1 MIDTGIVTNIPRP
14 SRRRTPLSIGGWVS
28 GGMLLVVALLAVL
41 APLLVPHD
49 PSKPMEAGQLQPP
62 SAENLL
68 GTDSFSRDTFSRLIF
83 GAQVSMAVGLAT
95 TAFVFVVGFGLGL
108 LAAYAG
114 KWVDAVIGRL
124 ADTLLSIPGILLAIA
139 LLAILGPSM
148 FSIIAALSLVYLPEM
163 IRVVRG
169 SALSARSR
177 LHVRAALSIGASP
190 WRVMLRHISP
200 FVIGPATVQA
210 TFVFAYAILSEAAL
224 SFLGV
229 GVQPPAASW
238 GNMISD
244 GLKYLS
250 VAPLQIIIPSAA
262 ITLIVLLANLL
273 GDALRDVFDPDGA
286 QR

>member
-1 MIDTGIVTNIPRP
+1 MIDTGILTTVPRP
-14 SRRRTPLSIGGWVS
+14 SRRRMPLSTGGWIV
-28 GGMLLVVALLAVL
+28 GGLLLAIAVVAVL
-41 APLLVPHD
+41 APLIAPYD
-49 PSKPMEAGQLQPP
+49 PSKPTDAGDLQPFSSQHP
-62 SAENLL
+62 L
-68 GTDSFSRDTFSRLIF
+68 GTDSFSRDTLSRLIY
-83 GAQVSMAVGLAT
+83 GAQVSMTVGLAT
-95 TAFVFVVGFGLGL
+95 TALVFVAGFALGV

-114 KWVDAVIGRL
+114 KWGDALIGRL
-124 ADTLLSIPGILLAIA
+124 ADTLLSIPGILLAIT

-148 FSIIAALSLVYLPEM
+148 TSLIAALALVYLPEM

-177 LHVRAALSIGASP
+177 LHVRAAVSLGASP
-190 WRVMLRHISP
+190 VRVMLRHIAP

-262 ITLIVLLANLL
+262 ITLVVLLANLL
-273 GDALRDVFDPDGA
+273 GDALRDVFDPEGA
-286 QR
+286 GR